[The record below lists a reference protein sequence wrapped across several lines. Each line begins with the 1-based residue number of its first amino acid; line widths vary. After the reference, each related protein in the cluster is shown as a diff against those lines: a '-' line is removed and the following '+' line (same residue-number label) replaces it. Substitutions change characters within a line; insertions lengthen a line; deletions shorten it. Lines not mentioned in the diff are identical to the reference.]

1 MIEENIHFG
10 KKYFGK
16 KWSEVPI
23 SWLQYI
29 ANGDANTTPRYIDRA
44 KAELDERG
52 TKEID
57 LKVAWSAINAASLR
71 ILDHFAN
78 REDKKKGLYSWLK
91 TMAKIAIDFG
101 EAISDTDRCY
111 KNIVFSFKFG
121 ELYPTLTSV
130 MVLKEN
136 EKSQN

>member
-1 MIEENIHFG
+1 MIEETIDFG

-29 ANGDANTTPRYIDRA
+29 ANGEANTNHRYIDRA

-52 TKEID
+52 INEID
-57 LKVAWSAINAASLR
+57 LKVAWTAINAASLR

-91 TMAKIAIDFG
+91 AMAKITLDFG
-101 EAISDTDRCY
+101 EPISNTDICY

-130 MVLKEN
+130 MALKEN
-136 EKSQN
+136 EK